1 MMREERRLFLRQ
13 IGALALSF
21 AAPAQANSLR
31 LDYAI
36 QGDVPASTSA
46 GNAEP
51 SFLWLA
57 RNGERARF
65 NFATPEGYKQAAW
78 FLRDVRAGVIG
89 RPNLDLLRL
98 IAWTQGYLAVYGY
111 DVPYDVHS
119 GLRTQWTNQR
129 TEGASRASMHLPDKR
144 GVFHAMDYSARGLTP
159 DYLSKLL
166 SYPRFGGVGRYDNR
180 NFVHADVG
188 RIRSW
193 RG

>member
-1 MMREERRLFLRQ
+1 MMREDRRLFMRQ
-13 IGALALSF
+13 MGALALSF
-21 AAPAQANSLR
+21 ATPAQANGLR
-31 LDYAI
+31 LDYAM
-36 QGDVPASTSA
+36 QGNVSPAPA

-65 NFATPEGYKQAAW
+65 NFATPDGYNQAAW
-78 FLRDVRAGVIG
+78 FLRDVRAGVVG
-89 RPNLDLLRL
+89 RPNPDLLRL

-119 GLRTQWTNQR
+119 GLRTPWTNRR
-129 TEGASRASMHLPDKR
+129 TEGASRASMHLPDKH
-144 GVFHAMDYSARGLTP
+144 GMFHAMDYSARGLTP